1 MGSKIIS
8 RWGLGSLS
16 PNYHVDN
23 KKFPNKII
31 TIIPHGEE
39 YEAKET
45 FENNIET
52 KILVYEDRAK
62 GWFLDFA
69 KKLATEENSEFIVLM
84 ICMNYLEGNQQ
95 FREGKSS
102 KESSTKTLKR
112 ALERIFPDTE
122 ESNLDYFIDK
132 VRHGLFH
139 DGMTKRGALLRYGL
153 NVPFFTFNMNGED
166 WMEIEPALFLKRLE
180 EDLEDYIKLLKNKN
194 NKTERTNFEEHYKER
209 YEKTPD
215 A

>member
-1 MGSKIIS
+1 MGSKIIG

-31 TIIPHGEE
+31 TIISHKEG
-39 YEAKET
+39 YEVKEI
-45 FENNIET
+45 FENDIKT
-52 KILVYEDRAK
+52 KILVYEDRIK

-69 KKLATEENSEFIVLM
+69 RKLTKQENSEFVVMM

-95 FREGKSS
+95 FREGNSS
-102 KESSTKTLKR
+102 ERNSTPVLKR
-112 ALERIFPDTE
+112 ALERIFPDNKNE
-122 ESNLDYFIDK
+122 INLLIEK

-153 NVPFFTFNMNGED
+153 GTPFFTFNFDGED
-166 WMEIEPALFLKRLE
+166 WIEIEPSLFLKHLE
-180 EDLEDYIKLLKNKN
+180 KDFSSYIKILKDEK
-194 NKTERTNFEEHYKER
+194 NKTERENFWEHYKER
-209 YEKTPD
+209 YERTPD
-215 A
+215 I